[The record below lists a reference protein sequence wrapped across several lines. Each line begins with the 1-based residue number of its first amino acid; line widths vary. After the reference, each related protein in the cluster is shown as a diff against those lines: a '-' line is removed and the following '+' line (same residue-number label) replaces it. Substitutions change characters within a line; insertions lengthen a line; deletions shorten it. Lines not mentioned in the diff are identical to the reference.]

1 MKAKIKVRMNRTAK
15 GAPDSITVKEYLEG
29 EEYDVPE
36 DLAECF
42 FSDGSA
48 DPAEAHADGG
58 KTEPAGGENS
68 AGVEDSQPAKKPA
81 KSRKKAGA
89 TPSDSA
95 A

>member
-1 MKAKIKVRMNRTAK
+1 MKAKITVRMNRTTK

-29 EEYDVPE
+29 HEYDVPE

-48 DPAEAHADGG
+48 DPAEAHAGG
-58 KTEPAGGENS
+58 SETEPAGGDNS
-68 AGVEDSQPAKKPA
+68 AGGEDTQPAEKPVT
-81 KSRKKAGA
+81 RKRARRA
-89 TPSDSA
+89 PPSDSA